1 MNKKYTLPNDLIVLI
16 SGVPGVGKTT
26 ISYELLKEH
35 EEFRLVEETDIIR
48 EILRGYNEYL
58 ENIHDTPLNDVIYEH
73 DIFLSYDMAKHQC
86 RIMKNSIINI
96 IQRQQRKGIPTIIN
110 GVHII
115 PEELYLNIK
124 SPNIL
129 FINLYVDSE
138 AALWKRLKIRDP
150 QKYKPDRIPLLYK
163 TNTDLS
169 HKILFSFCHELKSNI
184 FYIHH
189 SYQLKSKISFLI
201 PHLKACPKKYNTY
214 LIPFF
219 S

>member
-26 ISYELLKEH
+26 ISNKLLKKC

-48 EILRGYNEYL
+48 EILRGYNEHL
-58 ENIHDTPLNDVIYEH
+58 ENIHNTSLEDVIYEH

-86 RIMKNSIINI
+86 RIMKNSIISI
-96 IQRQQRKGIPTIIN
+96 IKRQQRKGIPSIIN

-129 FINLYVDSE
+129 YINLYIDSE

-150 QKYKPDRIPLLYK
+150 QKYKPDCIPLLYK
-163 TNTDLS
+163 TNTDLNNS
-169 HKILFSFCHELKSNI
+169 LYHIPSNLYNVYSINVSNI
-184 FYIHH
+184 TVKDTLSAINKIFYDI
-189 SYQLKSKISFLI
+189 YKIS
-201 PHLKACPKKYNTY
+201 
-214 LIPFF
+214 
-219 S
+219 

>member
-96 IQRQQRKGIPTIIN
+96 
-110 GVHII
+110 
-115 PEELYLNIK
+115 EEYEI
-124 SPNIL
+124 
-129 FINLYVDSE
+129 E
-138 AALWKRLKIRDP
+138 
-150 QKYKPDRIPLLYK
+150 
-163 TNTDLS
+163 
-169 HKILFSFCHELKSNI
+169 
-184 FYIHH
+184 
-189 SYQLKSKISFLI
+189 
-201 PHLKACPKKYNTY
+201 
-214 LIPFF
+214 
-219 S
+219 